1 MQEWRASG
9 GSGERRPQQDGAE
22 ARLGRIHV
30 LNDHLVNRIA
40 AGEVVERPAA
50 VVKELV
56 ENSLDAG
63 ASSIEVRVEDGGRRR
78 IVVAD
83 DGEGMERDDALLAL
97 ERHATSKL
105 RNFDDLAAIATLG
118 FRGEALPSIA
128 AVSRFLLRTAARDGF
143 GTEIEA
149 RAGRIA
155 GVREVE
161 RGRGTTTEVGGLF
174 FNVPARRKFLR
185 AASTELAHIVRT
197 VTHYALA
204 HPSVRFLLE
213 HEGRHLVEAAPATDR
228 ALRIAQIHGHELAA
242 KLLPFAAE
250 RDGIRVSG
258 FAGRP
263 VDALARRDV
272 QHMFVNG
279 RLVQD
284 RVLAHAVAAA
294 YGNTLAR
301 GLYPA
306 VLLFIDMDPARVDVN
321 VHPQKTEVRF
331 DRSSDVHDAVRAAV
345 ASALSHVGAVPRLE
359 DLRPGTYAATPLAS
373 VAAALTRYASAAE
386 SQAPAYVAREP
397 AAAASLLDDGSA
409 AVDPGRRAVPLA
421 QYKDSYIVAQDRD
434 GLLLVDQH
442 VAHERVLFER
452 YLEET
457 ERGEVHVQRLLFPK
471 TIELSADE
479 AVVFDEEAAEF
490 SRLGFLLERF
500 GGNAVKL
507 DGVPAF
513 AKDVA
518 PDRLLRELLGEAART
533 RSAATGAAELRRRLV
548 TSAACQAAIKVN
560 YPLARE
566 GMQRLLDDLFLTE
579 NPTTCPHGRPI
590 IFRLTL
596 DEIERAF
603 RRR

>member
-1 MQEWRASG
+1 MARFDG
-9 GSGERRPQQDGAE
+9 GA
-22 ARLGRIHV
+22 LVGRIRV
-30 LNDHLVNRIA
+30 LDDHLVNRIA
-40 AGEVVERPAA
+40 AGEVVERPAS

-63 ASSIEVRVEDGGRRR
+63 ASSIEIRVEDGGRRR

-105 RNFDDLAAIATLG
+105 RDFDDLAAIATLG

-128 AVSRFLLRTAARDGF
+128 AVSRFVLSTAARDALA
-143 GTEIEA
+143 TEIEV
-149 RAGRIA
+149 RAGRII
-155 GVREVE
+155 GVREVA
-161 RGRGTTTEVGGLF
+161 RHRGTTVEVGGIF

-185 AASTELAHIVRT
+185 AAPTELAHTVRT
-197 VTHYALA
+197 VAHYALA
-204 HPSVRFLLE
+204 HPTVRFTVD
-213 HEGRHLVEAAPATDR
+213 HDGRRVIDAPKATDR
-228 ALRIAQIHGHELAA
+228 SERIAQVHGRALAEKMVPFSLEL
-242 KLLPFAAE
+242 
-250 RDGIRVSG
+250 GGVGVSG

-263 VDALARRDV
+263 VDASARRDV
-272 QHMFVNG
+272 QHVFVNG
-279 RLVQD
+279 RLVRD
-284 RVLAHAVAAA
+284 RVLAHAIAAA
-294 YGNTLAR
+294 YGDTLAR

-306 VLLFIDMDPARVDVN
+306 VILFVDIDPSRVDVN

-345 ASALSHVGAVPRLE
+345 ASALSHDVAVPRLQ
-359 DLRPGTYAATPLAS
+359 DLRPVS
-373 VAAALTRYASAAE
+373 VAE
-386 SQAPAYVAREP
+386 APAPVYEPRGFDARP
-397 AAAASLLDDGSA
+397 SLLGEGSA
-409 AVDPGRRAVPLA
+409 AVDAGRKAVPLA
-421 QYKDSYIVAQDRD
+421 QYKDSYIVAQDRE

-452 YLEET
+452 FLAEA
-457 ERGEVHVQRLLFPK
+457 ERGEVHVQRLLFPR
-471 TIELSADE
+471 TIEVPIDE
-479 AVVFDEEAAEF
+479 ALVLASEAEEF
-490 SRLGFLLERF
+490 GRLGFLLEPF

-513 AKDVA
+513 AKDVD
-518 PDRLLRELLGEAART
+518 PDRLLRGLLGEAART
-533 RSAATGAAELRRRLV
+533 RSAATGAGELRRRLV

-560 YPLARE
+560 YPLAHE

-596 DEIERAF
+596 EEIERAF

>member
-1 MQEWRASG
+1 MARFKG
-9 GSGERRPQQDGAE
+9 GFV
-22 ARLGRIHV
+22 GRIRV
-30 LNDHLVNRIA
+30 LDDHLVNRIA
-40 AGEVVERPAA
+40 AGEVVERPAS

-56 ENSLDAG
+56 ENALDAG
-63 ASSIEVRVEDGGRRR
+63 ARSIEVRIEDGGRRR

-105 RNFDDLAAIATLG
+105 RNFEDLGAIATLG

-128 AVSRFLLRTAARDGF
+128 AVSRFLLKTASRDGLA
-143 GTEIEA
+143 TEIEV
-149 RAGRIA
+149 RGGRIL

-161 RGRGTTTEVGGLF
+161 RQRGTTIEVGGLF

-185 AASTELAHIVRT
+185 AAPTELAHVVRT
-197 VTHYALA
+197 VSHYALA

-213 HEGRHLVEAAPATDR
+213 HEGRRLVDATAAADR
-228 ALRIAQIHGHELAA
+228 SERIAQVHGRELAG
-242 KLLPFAAE
+242 KLLPFE
-250 RDGIRVSG
+250 HEQSGIRVSG

-263 VDALARRDV
+263 VDAQSRRDA
-272 QHMFVNG
+272 QHVFVNG
-279 RLVQD
+279 RLVSD
-284 RVLAHAVAAA
+284 RVLSHAIGEA
-294 YGNTLAR
+294 YGNVVAR

-306 VLLFIDMDPARVDVN
+306 VVLFVEVDPSRIDVN

-331 DRSSDVHDAVRAAV
+331 DRASEVHDAVRAGV
-345 ASALSHVGAVPRLE
+345 ASALSHAGAVPRLAE
-359 DLRPGTYAATPLAS
+359 LRPPTIEGEPLAS
-373 VAAALTRYASAAE
+373 VAAALARYAAVAE
-386 SQAPAYVAREP
+386 TTPRPYIASEEVAPRSFLE
-397 AAAASLLDDGSA
+397 DDSP

-421 QYKDSYIVAQDRD
+421 QYKDSYIVAQDKD

-452 YLEET
+452 YLAEAEADQ
-457 ERGEVHVQRLLFPK
+457 VHVQRLLFPR
-471 TIELSADE
+471 TLELAADE
-479 AVVFDEEAAEF
+479 AVTFEAEAGEF
-490 SRLGFLLERF
+490 ARLGFLLEPF
-500 GGNAVKL
+500 GGRAVKL

-518 PDRLLRELLGEAART
+518 PDRLVRELLGEAART
-533 RSAATGAAELRRRLV
+533 RTAATGVGELRRRLV
-548 TSAACQAAIKVN
+548 TSASCQAAIKVN
-560 YPLARE
+560 YPLTRE

-590 IFRLTL
+590 LFRLTL
-596 DEIERAF
+596 EEIERAF

>member
-1 MQEWRASG
+1 M
-9 GSGERRPQQDGAE
+9 
-22 ARLGRIHV
+22 GRIRV
-30 LNDHLVNRIA
+30 LDDHLVNRIA

-63 ASSIEVRVEDGGRRR
+63 ASAIEVRVEDGGRRR

-97 ERHATSKL
+97 ERHATSKV
-105 RNFDDLAAIATLG
+105 RSFDDLAAIATLG

-128 AVSRFLLRTAARDGF
+128 AVSRFLLRTAARDSF

-149 RAGRIA
+149 RAGRIL

-161 RGRGTTTEVGGLF
+161 RGRGTTTEVGGIF

-185 AASTELAHIVRT
+185 AAPTELAHIVRT
-197 VTHYALA
+197 VAHYALA

-213 HEGRHLVEAAPATDR
+213 HEGRRLVDAPRAADR
-228 ALRIAQIHGHELAA
+228 SERIAQVHGRELAS
-242 KLLPFAAE
+242 KLVPFAAE
-250 RDGIRVSG
+250 GAGIRVSG

-272 QHMFVNG
+272 QHVFVNG

-284 RVLAHAVAAA
+284 RVLTHAIASA

-301 GLYPA
+301 GLYP
-306 VLLFIDMDPARVDVN
+306 VMLLFVEMDPARVDVN

-345 ASALSHVGAVPRLE
+345 ASALSKEIAVPHLA
-359 DLRPGTYAATPLAS
+359 DLRPGGASSMPFAS
-373 VAAALTRYASAAE
+373 VAAASTRYASVAE
-386 SQAPAYVAREP
+386 SEGPAYAAREP
-397 AAAASLLDDGSA
+397 AAASSLLDDGSA

-434 GLLLVDQH
+434 GLLLIDQH

-452 YLEET
+452 YLGET

-471 TIELSADE
+471 TIELSAE
-479 AVVFDEEAAEF
+479 ESVVFDAEAGEF

-500 GGNAVKL
+500 GGNTVKL

-518 PDRLLRELLGEAART
+518 PDRLVRELLGEAART
-533 RSAATGAAELRRRLV
+533 RSAAIGAAELRRLLV

>member
-1 MQEWRASG
+1 M
-9 GSGERRPQQDGAE
+9 
-22 ARLGRIHV
+22 GRIRV
-30 LNDHLVNRIA
+30 LDDHLVNRIA

-56 ENSLDAG
+56 ENSLDAA

-105 RNFDDLAAIATLG
+105 RSFEDLAAIATLG

-128 AVSRFLLRTAARDGF
+128 AVSRFLLRTAARDGCA
-143 GTEIEA
+143 TEIEA
-149 RAGRIA
+149 RGGRIV
-155 GVREVE
+155 GVRDVE
-161 RGRGTTTEVGGLF
+161 RSRGTTTEVGGIF

-185 AASTELAHIVRT
+185 AAPTELAHIVRT

-213 HEGRHLVEAAPATDR
+213 HEGRRLIDAPKAADR
-228 ALRIAQIHGHELAA
+228 SERIAQVHGHELAK
-242 KLLPFAAE
+242 KLMPFAVESA
-250 RDGIRVSG
+250 GIRVSG

-272 QHMFVNG
+272 QHVFVNG

-284 RVLAHAVAAA
+284 RVLTHAIAAA

-306 VLLFIDMDPARVDVN
+306 MLLFLEMDPSRVDVN

-331 DRSSDVHDAVRAAV
+331 DRSSDVHEAVRAAV
-345 ASALSHVGAVPRLE
+345 ASALSHEIAVPRLE
-359 DLRPGTYAATPLAS
+359 DLRSGTEAPAPLAS
-373 VAAALTRYASAAE
+373 VAAALMRYATVAE
-386 SQAPAYVAREP
+386 PPGSTYVARET
-397 AAAASLLDDGSA
+397 ASSVSLLDEGSA
-409 AVDPGRRAVPLA
+409 AVDAGRRAVPLA
-421 QYKDSYIVAQDRD
+421 QYRDSYIVAQDRD

-471 TIELSADE
+471 TIELSAEE
-479 AVVFDEEAAEF
+479 AVVFDAEAGEF
-490 SRLGFLLERF
+490 LRLGFLLERF
-500 GGNAVKL
+500 GGNALKM
-507 DGVPAF
+507 DGVPEF

-548 TSAACQAAIKVN
+548 TSASCQAAIKVN

-566 GMQRLLDDLFLTE
+566 GMQRLLDDLFLTQ

-590 IFRLTL
+590 IFRLSL
-596 DEIERAF
+596 EDIERAF

>member
-1 MQEWRASG
+1 VS
-9 GSGERRPQQDGAE
+9 
-22 ARLGRIHV
+22 RIRV
-30 LNDHLVNRIA
+30 LDDHLVNRIA

-63 ASSIEVRVEDGGRRR
+63 ATSIEVRVEDGGRRR

-105 RNFDDLAAIATLG
+105 RNFEDLAAIGTLG

-143 GTEIEA
+143 ATEIEA
-149 RAGRIA
+149 RGGRIV
-155 GVREVE
+155 GVRDVE
-161 RGRGTTTEVGGLF
+161 RPKGTTTEVGGLF

-185 AASTELAHIVRT
+185 AAPTELAHVVRT

-204 HPSVRFLLE
+204 HPSVRYLLE
-213 HEGRHLVEAAPATDR
+213 HEGKRLIDAARAVDR
-228 ALRIAQIHGHELAA
+228 AERVAQVHGHELAR
-242 KLLPFAAE
+242 KLIPFAME
-250 RDGIRVSG
+250 SVGIRVSG

-263 VDALARRDV
+263 VDALPRRDV
-272 QHMFVNG
+272 QHVFVNR
-279 RLVQD
+279 RLVSD
-284 RVLAHAVAAA
+284 RVLSHAIAAA
-294 YGNTLAR
+294 YGNALAR

-306 VLLFIDMDPARVDVN
+306 MLLFVEMDPSRVDVN

-331 DRSSDVHDAVRAAV
+331 DRSSDVHEAVRAAV
-345 ASALSHVGAVPRLE
+345 ASALAHVGAVPRLE
-359 DLRPGTYAATPLAS
+359 DLRPRTDVPERLDA
-373 VAAALTRYASAAE
+373 VAAALTRYTAAAE
-386 SQAPAYVAREP
+386 PPGAPYVAREL
-397 AAAASLLDDGSA
+397 AAPVSLLAEGSA
-409 AVDPGRRAVPLA
+409 AVDAGHLAVPLA
-421 QYKDSYIVAQDRD
+421 QYKDSYIVAQDRE

-452 YLEET
+452 YLDEAD
-457 ERGEVHVQRLLFPK
+457 RGDVHVQRLLFPK
-471 TIELSADE
+471 TIDVSAEE
-479 AVVFDEEAAEF
+479 AVVFETEAGEF
-490 SRLGFLLERF
+490 ARLGFLLERF
-500 GGNAVKL
+500 GGNTLKL

-518 PDRLLRELLGEAART
+518 PDRLLRTLLGEAART
-533 RSAATGAAELRRRLV
+533 RSAATGADELRRRLV

-560 YPLARE
+560 YPLAHD
-566 GMQRLLDDLFLTE
+566 GMQRLLDDLFLTR

-590 IFRLTL
+590 IFRLSL

>member
-1 MQEWRASG
+1 
-9 GSGERRPQQDGAE
+9 
-22 ARLGRIHV
+22 
-30 LNDHLVNRIA
+30 
-40 AGEVVERPAA
+40 
-50 VVKELV
+50 
-56 ENSLDAG
+56 
-63 ASSIEVRVEDGGRRR
+63 
-78 IVVAD
+78 
-83 DGEGMERDDALLAL
+83 MERDDAILAL

-105 RNFDDLAAIATLG
+105 RSFEDLAAIATLG

-143 GTEIEA
+143 GTEIEV
-149 RAGRIA
+149 RAGRID
-155 GVREVE
+155 GVGEVE
-161 RGRGTTTEVGGLF
+161 RGRGTTTEVGGIF

-185 AASTELAHIVRT
+185 AAPTELAHIVRT

-204 HPSVRFLLE
+204 HPAVRFVLE
-213 HEGRHLVEAAPATDR
+213 HEGRRLIDAAKAGDR
-228 ALRIAQIHGHELAA
+228 AERIAQVHGRELAA
-242 KLLPFAAE
+242 KMLPFDAAHS
-250 RDGIRVSG
+250 GIRVSG

-272 QHMFVNG
+272 QHVFVNG
-279 RLVQD
+279 RIVQD
-284 RVLAHAVAAA
+284 RVLAHAISAA

-306 VLLFIDMDPARVDVN
+306 MLLFVDIDPSRVDVN
-321 VHPQKTEVRF
+321 VHPRKTEVRF

-345 ASALSHVGAVPRLE
+345 ASALSHEIAVPHLQ
-359 DLRPGTYAATPLAS
+359 DLRPGTYALPPLAS
-373 VAAALTRYASAAE
+373 VAAALTRYEAVAEIPTTAYAARDG
-386 SQAPAYVAREP
+386 APAP
-397 AAAASLLDDGSA
+397 SLLDEGSA

-452 YLEET
+452 YLGEA
-457 ERGEVHVQRLLFPK
+457 ERGDIHVQRLLFPK
-471 TIELSADE
+471 TIELSAE
-479 AVVFDEEAAEF
+479 EMVVFAAEAEEF
-490 SRLGFLLERF
+490 GRLGFLLEPF

-513 AKDVA
+513 AKDVPA
-518 PDRLLRELLGEAART
+518 DRLLRELLGEAATT
-533 RSAATGAAELRRRLV
+533 RSAATGADELRRRLV
-548 TSAACQAAIKVN
+548 TSASCQAAIKVN

-566 GMQRLLDDLFLTE
+566 GMQRLLDDLFQTE

>member
-1 MQEWRASG
+1 M
-9 GSGERRPQQDGAE
+9 
-22 ARLGRIHV
+22 GRIRV

-40 AGEVVERPAA
+40 AGEVVERPAS

-105 RNFDDLAAIATLG
+105 SSFEDLTAIATLG
-118 FRGEALPSIA
+118 FRGEAVPSIA
-128 AVSRFLLRTAARDGF
+128 AVSRFLLRTAARDDF
-143 GTEIEA
+143 GTEIEV
-149 RAGRIA
+149 RAGRIV

-161 RGRGTTTEVGGLF
+161 RRRGTTAEVGGIF

-185 AASTELAHIVRT
+185 AAPTELAHTVRT
-197 VTHYALA
+197 VAQYALA
-204 HPSVRFLLE
+204 HPSVRFLLD
-213 HEGRHLVEAAPATDR
+213 HDGRRLIDAPKASDR
-228 ALRIAQIHGHELAA
+228 SERIAQVHGRALAE
-242 KLLPFAAE
+242 KMVPFSME
-250 RDGIRVSG
+250 RAGIGASG
-258 FAGRP
+258 FAARP
-263 VDALARRDV
+263 VDASARRDV
-272 QHMFVNG
+272 QHVFVNG
-279 RLVQD
+279 RLVRD
-284 RVLAHAVAAA
+284 RVLAHAIAAA
-294 YGNTLAR
+294 YGDTLAR

-306 VLLFIDMDPARVDVN
+306 VILFLDIDPSRVDVN

-331 DRSSDVHDAVRAAV
+331 DRSSEVHDAVRAAV
-345 ASALSHVGAVPRLE
+345 ASALSHDIAVPRLR
-359 DLRPGTYAATPLAS
+359 DLRPGTTPHAPLAS
-373 VAAALTRYASAAE
+373 VAAALARYAHVAE
-386 SQAPAYVAREP
+386 SPRRAYAPQGFD
-397 AAAASLLDDGSA
+397 AAPSLLEEGSA
-409 AVDPGRRAVPLA
+409 AVDAGRRAVPLA
-421 QYKDSYIVAQDRD
+421 QYKDSYIVAQDKE

-452 YLEET
+452 FLEEA
-457 ERGEVHVQRLLFPK
+457 ERGEVHVQRLLFPR
-471 TIELSADE
+471 TIELAADE
-479 AVVFDEEAAEF
+479 ALVFASEAEEFA
-490 SRLGFLLERF
+490 RLGFLLEPF

-533 RSAATGAAELRRRLV
+533 RSAATGADDLRRRLV

-560 YPLARE
+560 YPLAHE

-596 DEIERAF
+596 EEIERAF

>member
-1 MQEWRASG
+1 M
-9 GSGERRPQQDGAE
+9 
-22 ARLGRIHV
+22 ARIRV
-30 LNDHLVNRIA
+30 LDDYVVNRIA
-40 AGEVVERPAA
+40 AGEVVERPSA

-83 DGEGMERDDALLAL
+83 DGEGMEHDDALLAL

-105 RNFDDLAAIATLG
+105 KSFEDLAAIGTLG

-128 AVSRFLLRTAARDGF
+128 AVSRFLLRTAARDGYA
-143 GTEIEA
+143 TEIEV
-149 RAGRIA
+149 RAGKIV
-155 GVREVE
+155 GVRDVGRE
-161 RGRGTTTEVGGLF
+161 RGTTAEVGGLF

-185 AASTELAHIVRT
+185 AAPTELAHIVRT
-197 VTHYALA
+197 VAHYALA
-204 HPSVRFLLE
+204 HPSVRFRLE
-213 HEGRHLVEAAPATDR
+213 QEGKPLIDAPKAADR
-228 ALRIAQIHGHELAA
+228 SERIAQVHGRELAG
-242 KLLPFAAE
+242 KLVPFSSE
-250 RDGIRVSG
+250 SFGIRVGG

-272 QHMFVNG
+272 QHVFVNG

-284 RVLAHAVAAA
+284 RVLTHAIADA

-306 VLLFIDMDPARVDVN
+306 MLLFVDIDPSRIDVN

-331 DRSSDVHDAVRAAV
+331 DRSSEVHDAVRAAV
-345 ASALSHVGAVPRLE
+345 ASALSHVGAVPRLHE
-359 DLRPGTYAATPLAS
+359 LRPGTVAEPPREPYAAPPA
-373 VAAALTRYASAAE
+373 
-386 SQAPAYVAREP
+386 APA
-397 AAAASLLDDGSA
+397 ASMLAEGSA

-421 QYKDSYIVAQDRD
+421 QYKDSYIVAQDQE

-452 YLEET
+452 YLGET

-479 AVVFDEEAAEF
+479 AIVFEAEAGEF
-490 SRLGFLLERF
+490 ARLGFLLEPF

-513 AKDVA
+513 AKDLA
-518 PDRLLRELLGEAART
+518 PDRLLRELLGEAAKT
-533 RSAATGAAELRRRLV
+533 RSAAT
-548 TSAACQAAIKVN
+548 
-560 YPLARE
+560 
-566 GMQRLLDDLFLTE
+566 
-579 NPTTCPHGRPI
+579 
-590 IFRLTL
+590 
-596 DEIERAF
+596 ERVSCGGGW
-603 RRR
+603 